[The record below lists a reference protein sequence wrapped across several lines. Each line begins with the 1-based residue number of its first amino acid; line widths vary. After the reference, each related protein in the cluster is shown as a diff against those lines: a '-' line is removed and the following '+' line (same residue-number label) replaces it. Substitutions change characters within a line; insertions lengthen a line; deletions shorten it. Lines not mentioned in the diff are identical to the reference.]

1 MTPDVER
8 VSAKIYQ
15 FPVKRAA
22 ERRSQTRLAEEA
34 ARYSDIVADEC
45 WYHEEAAAQE
55 PKLPRH
61 D

>member
-15 FPVKRAA
+15 FPVKRVVN
-22 ERRSQTRLAEEA
+22 RSPQIRLAEEA
-34 ARYSDIVADEC
+34 ARYSDLALDEC
-45 WYHEEAAAQE
+45 WYHQEAITQE
-55 PKLPRH
+55 GKPPRL

>member
-1 MTPDVER
+1 MTMTPEVER

-22 ERRSQTRLAEEA
+22 ERRPQTRLAEEA

-45 WYHEEAAAQE
+45 W
-55 PKLPRH
+55 
-61 D
+61 